1 MSETQVLIDEYKLI
15 IQSYIKESINANI
28 DEINLYRNK
37 VDFLKAV
44 IDTLFNSP
52 IDENNSWIYNEIKVI
67 IEEVNKIESESI
79 LSPMWNKL
87 GLLID
92 YIYFIENIRARAG

>member
-92 YIYFIENIRARAG
+92 YIYFIDNIRARAG

>member
-15 IQSYIKESINANI
+15 IQSYIKESINSSI

-44 IDTLFNSP
+44 VNTLLNSP

-92 YIYFIENIRARAG
+92 YIYFIDDIRARAG

>member
-15 IQSYIKESINANI
+15 IQSYIKESINSSI

-44 IDTLFNSP
+44 VNTLLNSP

-92 YIYFIENIRARAG
+92 YIYFMDNIRTRAG

>member
-15 IQSYIKESINANI
+15 IQSYIKESINSSI

-44 IDTLFNSP
+44 VDTLLNSP
-52 IDENNSWIYNEIKVI
+52 IDENNSWIYDEIKVI

-92 YIYFIENIRARAG
+92 YIYFIDDIRARAG